1 MHHLHLT
8 PSTSNS
14 ANATTP
20 ARSHRRTLSTSVRT
34 PGSTIRPP
42 RASLSYHQLP
52 PNFNQSRAHPRPSLS
67 RPPTATFSSTTRR
80 QPPRSSLP
88 HSFSLPFIQ
97 AQARAEPQPRHPS
110 RWDAPPIQPPQRLL
124 PLLQTLPSEEQ
135 ELEELACKYVSKRM
149 PMGYWAGRFGSLI
162 DRMCA
167 ERPGDWETERARRAF
182 IVLEGF
188 AIGGGRASLLVCFH
202 PLCFFDLFLLFSWLL
217 GSSAYS

>member
-1 MHHLHLT
+1 
-8 PSTSNS
+8 
-14 ANATTP
+14 
-20 ARSHRRTLSTSVRT
+20 
-34 PGSTIRPP
+34 
-42 RASLSYHQLP
+42 
-52 PNFNQSRAHPRPSLS
+52 
-67 RPPTATFSSTTRR
+67 
-80 QPPRSSLP
+80 
-88 HSFSLPFIQ
+88 
-97 AQARAEPQPRHPS
+97 
-110 RWDAPPIQPPQRLL
+110 
-124 PLLQTLPSEEQ
+124 
-135 ELEELACKYVSKRM
+135 M